1 MEKEPSERV
10 AAIRSNQGFLRSQTV
25 VMGASES
32 FPATP
37 TCTPLLNKHL
47 KHVNDPRS
55 PTAGILRTPIEVESS
70 PKDNTQFPKQGELVV
85 KSQHENWDPRSPT
98 PGISRTPL
106 KDVLADAINYPVKLF
121 CENFMGENREEEQP
135 QEESQHQDQKSEFT
149 FGMEERT
156 ARSTVSSE
164 EIFPEDS
171 QQAEKGGNGQL
182 FSMVSVAAETKP
194 VQSARIIHPTGSKSV
209 RRRVSNKMLAM
220 PTGTGRSPLSILH
233 GDNSPISLASH
244 QSKRSSSV
252 TDNQREPKDGTL
264 SSASNFPADIYGWD
278 PMNKENRQCPWV
290 EN

>member
-1 MEKEPSERV
+1 
-10 AAIRSNQGFLRSQTV
+10 
-25 VMGASES
+25 MGASES

-47 KHVNDPRS
+47 RHVSDPRS

-70 PKDNTQFPKQGELVV
+70 PQDRTPFPKEGDLVA

-106 KDVLADAINYPVKLF
+106 KAVLADTINYPVKLF
-121 CENFMGENREEEQP
+121 CENFMGGNSEEELS
-135 QEESQHQDQKSEFT
+135 QEESQHQDQKSELT
-149 FGMEERT
+149 FGIEERT
-156 ARSTVSSE
+156 ARNTISSG
-164 EIFPEDS
+164 EIFPEGS
-171 QQAEKGGNGQL
+171 QQAKEEKNEQL
-182 FSMVSVAAETKP
+182 LSMVSVAAATKP
-194 VQSARIIHPTGSKSV
+194 VHPARISLPTGSKSV
-209 RRRVSNKMLAM
+209 RHRVSNKMLAM

-252 TDNQREPKDGTL
+252 TVSQGEPKDGTL
-264 SSASNFPADIYGWD
+264 SSGSNFTAGSCSWD
-278 PMNKENRQCPWV
+278 PMNKENRQCRWV

>member
-1 MEKEPSERV
+1 MAAPSL
-10 AAIRSNQGFLRSQTV
+10 GGLLRSQTI

-70 PKDNTQFPKQGELVV
+70 PKDKTQFPKQGELVA

-106 KDVLADAINYPVKLF
+106 KDVLADTINYPVKLF
-121 CENFMGENREEEQP
+121 CENFMGENREEELP
-135 QEESQHQDQKSEFT
+135 QEESQHEDQKSEFI
-149 FGMEERT
+149 FGMEEGT
-156 ARSTVSSE
+156 ARSTVSSG
-164 EIFPEDS
+164 EIFLEDS
-171 QQAEKGGNGQL
+171 QQAEEGENEQL
-182 FSMVSVAAETKP
+182 FSMVSVAAVTKQP
-194 VQSARIIHPTGSKSV
+194 ARIIHSTGSKSV
-209 RRRVSNKMLAM
+209 KRRISNKMLAM

-233 GDNSPISLASH
+233 GDNSPISLTSH
-244 QSKRSSSV
+244 QNKRTSSV
-252 TDNQREPKDGTL
+252 TDNQREPKDGNL
-264 SSASNFPADIYGWD
+264 NSGPNFPADSCGWD
-278 PMNKENRQCPWV
+278 PMNKENRQCRWV